1 VSILDQHEAQL
12 SALEARARRRR
23 LIPEGGIDFASND
36 YLGLSRSGVLREVA
50 RAALERGVPTGAG
63 GSRLLRGNHAEHEA
77 LEAEAAAHFGSAASL
92 FMANGYVANVAIFS
106 ALPGRR
112 DLVIHD
118 EYIHA
123 SAHDGMKLGRARTVA
138 VRHNDAQAFE
148 DAIRA
153 WRGAGET
160 GRIWMAVESL
170 YSMDGDFAPL
180 TDLADLADRHDAF
193 LIVDEAHGSGVYGP
207 AGQGLAH
214 GLEGRENLVSLH
226 TCGKAFGC
234 EGALVSGAVIL
245 IDTLINHGRGFIF
258 STAPSPLTAAIVRGA
273 ISHVRAATA
282 ERADLRAMMQAARDL
297 VATRLGRETEG
308 SQIVPIILGDNAR
321 AMDVAAALQRQG
333 FDIRGIRPPTV
344 PRGTA
349 RLRLSLTLNA
359 DMDQLRALID
369 ATAKLLD

>member
-1 VSILDQHEAQL
+1 M
-12 SALEARARRRR
+12 R
-23 LIPEGGIDFASND
+23 
-36 YLGLSRSGVLREVA
+36 
-50 RAALERGVPTGAG
+50 
-63 GSRLLRGNHAEHEA
+63 
-77 LEAEAAAHFGSAASL
+77 
-92 FMANGYVANVAIFS
+92 
-106 ALPGRR
+106 
-112 DLVIHD
+112 
-118 EYIHA
+118 
-123 SAHDGMKLGRARTVA
+123 AHDGMKLGRARTVA

-160 GRIWMAVESL
+160 GRVWMAVESL

-180 TDLADLADRHDAF
+180 ADLADLADRHDAF

-226 TCGKAFGC
+226 TCGKALGC

-273 ISHVRAATA
+273 ILHVRAATA
-282 ERADLRAMMQAARDL
+282 ERTDLQAMMRAARDL